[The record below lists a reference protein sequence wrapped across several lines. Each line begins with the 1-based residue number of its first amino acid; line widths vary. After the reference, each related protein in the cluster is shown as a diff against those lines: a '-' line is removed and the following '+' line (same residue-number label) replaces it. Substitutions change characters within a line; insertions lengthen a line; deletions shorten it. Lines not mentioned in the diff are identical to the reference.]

1 LPATAYT
8 TIIVTSPN
16 TDPVDA
22 CATREAGA
30 LLAER
35 VPMSEVNTALDRL
48 WRNDVR
54 YRFVLSRD

>member
-1 LPATAYT
+1 MS
-8 TIIVTSPN
+8 SPN
-16 TDPVDA
+16 TDLVDA

-48 WRNDVR
+48 RNDVR